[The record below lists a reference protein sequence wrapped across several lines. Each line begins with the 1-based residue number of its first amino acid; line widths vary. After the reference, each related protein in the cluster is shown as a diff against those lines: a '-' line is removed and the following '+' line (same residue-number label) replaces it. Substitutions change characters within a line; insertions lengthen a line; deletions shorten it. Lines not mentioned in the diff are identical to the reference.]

1 MFFIKFNLIN
11 FIILLWFNL
20 VNICLLKYIIC
31 IIVYELNEFIIMY
44 GIIYIYFF
52 DGSLLLII
60 IYKNDKNIFMCS
72 YRWYFFI

>member
-60 IYKNDKNIFMCS
+60 IYKND
-72 YRWYFFI
+72 

>member
-31 IIVYELNEFIIMY
+31 IKVYELNEFIIMY

-60 IYKNDKNIFMCS
+60 IFKNN
-72 YRWYFFI
+72 